1 MMDEATRQ
9 AFKGRFIILTVML
22 NIVVLCFAMAVFVLL
37 RFAPEG
43 TIGLAIG
50 ILLVAVGVAFSL
62 SFRKHYFLTKAWLR
76 EQP

>member
-1 MMDEATRQ
+1 MDEATKQ
-9 AFKGRFIILTVML
+9 VFKAKFVMLTVML
-22 NIVVLCFAMAVFVLL
+22 NVIVLCFAMGVFVLF

-50 ILLVAVGVAFSL
+50 LLLLTVGAALSI
-62 SFRKHYFLTKAWLR
+62 SFRKQYAQTKVWLH